1 VATRFSDPDMT
12 IDVDVVEVGSD
23 LAYTVGYEQ
32 GQLAIDG
39 TGQPVKIRVTHVYR
53 REEDEWKL
61 VHRHGDLAPVN
72 ERPTLRVPTEED

>member
-1 VATRFSDPDMT
+1 
-12 IDVDVVEVGSD
+12 

-72 ERPTLRVPTEED
+72 ERPTLRVATEED